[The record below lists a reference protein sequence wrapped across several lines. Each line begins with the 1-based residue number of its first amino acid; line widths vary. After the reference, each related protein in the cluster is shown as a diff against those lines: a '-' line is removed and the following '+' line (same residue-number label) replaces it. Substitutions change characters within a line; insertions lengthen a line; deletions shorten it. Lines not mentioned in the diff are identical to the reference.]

1 MPNYH
6 IGYQWQPLPIP
17 YVNDPIFEP
26 RHRKKKK
33 KKKKKKKRKGGDYTL
48 TDSSFEKNTDKEF
61 LAKGYTNN
69 TRIGKTFL
77 VNSA

>member
-1 MPNYH
+1 
-6 IGYQWQPLPIP
+6 
-17 YVNDPIFEP
+17 VNDPIFDKP

-48 TDSSFEKNTDKEF
+48 TDSSFEKNTDKEL
-61 LAKGYTNN
+61 LAKGSTNN

-77 VNSA
+77 VNTA